1 MQKENKENDE
11 ENDENFVGT
20 SSNSNE
26 YDDLIVLD

>member
-11 ENDENFVGT
+11 NDEDFVGT

-26 YDDLIVLD
+26 CDDVIVLD